1 MCKID
6 DQCKLS
12 AWSRAPKTDA
22 LGQPRGIGWRGLG
35 GGSGW
40 GVHMYNCG
48 LLCKYNH
55 KDNNASNMKFF
66 ISVLHIEQQLFTLNV
81 FMAFLGIDF

>member
-35 GGSGW
+35 GVQDGGCTCII
-40 GVHMYNCG
+40 VAYYVNITIKTIMPQ
-48 LLCKYNH
+48 
-55 KDNNASNMKFF
+55 
-66 ISVLHIEQQLFTLNV
+66 I
-81 FMAFLGIDF
+81 